1 MEKQINENIDQFL
14 TYFFISYSN
23 YKDELLAT
31 QRKMV
36 DDLSVPIIPINR
48 EICILPLIGTIDLLR
63 LATIQDKVLT
73 EIENHH
79 IRSLIID
86 LSGVTP
92 MEQDATN
99 RLIKIIEGISM
110 MGCETFLTGLRAE
123 IVKNLINIGVG
134 FNPLAK
140 FKGNLRKPLM
150 MLLMILNERVN
161 INIGRLEKDKS
172 KRRSFSMD
180 LHMFNRKD
188 KDEKENLASILENSK
203 EVEENLMRTY
213 LITAER
219 IHDNEE
225 LKERLENFAEG
236 NAKRT
241 KQLIDELNEINNSPT
256 E

>member
-1 MEKQINENIDQFL
+1 LKDSLEKQINENIDQFL

-140 FKGNLRKPLM
+140 FKGNLQQALNDVINDTERK
-150 MLLMILNERVN
+150 
-161 INIGRLEKDKS
+161 S
-172 KRRSFSMD
+172 
-180 LHMFNRKD
+180 
-188 KDEKENLASILENSK
+188 
-203 EVEENLMRTY
+203 
-213 LITAER
+213 
-219 IHDNEE
+219 
-225 LKERLENFAEG
+225 
-236 NAKRT
+236 
-241 KQLIDELNEINNSPT
+241 
-256 E
+256 